1 MILPYACTRT
11 KSFLSKIPLTKFDY
25 FSLLANTFLNDSS
38 ASTMPTVFILFHYH
52 FYISLQVVTL
62 SISTN
67 DMYLLY
73 LYNIGLANVIRFYK
87 SINIFFLLCFSYIK
101 KPRCF
106 MISHIQISEIFKIN
120 CK

>member
-25 FSLLANTFLNDSS
+25 FSLLADTFLNDSS

-52 FYISLQVVTL
+52 FYISLQVFTL

-73 LYNIGLANVIRFYK
+73 LYNIDLANVIRFYK
-87 SINIFFLLCFSYIK
+87 SLNIFFLLCFFYIK

-106 MISHIQISEIFKIN
+106 MISHIQISEIFKIS
-120 CK
+120 C